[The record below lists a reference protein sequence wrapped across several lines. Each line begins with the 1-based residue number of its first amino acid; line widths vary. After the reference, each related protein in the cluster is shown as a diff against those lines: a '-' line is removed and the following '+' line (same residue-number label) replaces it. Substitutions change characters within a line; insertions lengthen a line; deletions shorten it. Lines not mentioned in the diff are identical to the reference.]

1 MSRSVQEEILSV
13 LWFIL
18 ALLLWRYEYKILS
31 ILALIKGAECTIF
44 SISLAIINAIST
56 CKAFKKALSKETQ

>member
-18 ALLLWRYEYKILS
+18 ALLLCRYDYKILS
-31 ILALIKGAECTIF
+31 ILALLKGIECTVC
-44 SISLAIINAIST
+44 SLSLALIA
-56 CKAFKKALSKETQ
+56 AVKKYRKKLEALKPGG

>member
-18 ALLLWRYEYKILS
+18 ALLLWQCGYKILS
-31 ILALIKGAECTIF
+31 ILALIHAIQCTIC
-44 SISLAIINAIST
+44 SLVFAAISAREIYLKLKT
-56 CKAFKKALSKETQ
+56 AKENNA